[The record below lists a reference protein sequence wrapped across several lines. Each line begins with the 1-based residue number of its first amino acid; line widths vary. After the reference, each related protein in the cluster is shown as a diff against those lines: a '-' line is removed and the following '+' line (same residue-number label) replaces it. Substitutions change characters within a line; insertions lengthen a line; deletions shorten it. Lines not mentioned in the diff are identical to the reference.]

1 MKYSIPDEIR
11 FTRDH
16 VWIRMIDEF
25 IGRCGISS
33 QKAESLGDAVFID
46 FSEIDI
52 EVRAGEK
59 VATIE
64 SHVGIF
70 PLRAP
75 VSGVITA
82 INKILEDDP
91 SRLNKDPY
99 GEGWIFSID
108 VKEPIEFFETLSEDE
123 YLDYLETEGDI

>member
-16 VWIRMIDEF
+16 VWIRMCDDF
-25 IGRCGISS
+25 IGRCGISG
-33 QKAESLGDAVFID
+33 QKAESMGEAVFID
-46 FSEIDI
+46 FPEIDI

-59 VATIE
+59 VAAIE
-64 SHVGIF
+64 SHFEIF

-82 INKILEDDP
+82 INGILGNEP

-108 VKEPIEFFETLSEDE
+108 VKEPIEFLETLSEDE
-123 YLDYLETEGDI
+123 YRTYVAAEGDI

>member
-1 MKYSIPDEIR
+1 MKYSIPDEMR

-25 IGRCGISS
+25 IGRCGITGE
-33 QKAESLGDAVFID
+33 KAESMGEAVFID
-46 FSEIDI
+46 FPEIDI
-52 EVRAGEK
+52 EIKAGEK

-64 SHVGIF
+64 SHLEIF
-70 PLRAP
+70 SLRAP

-82 INKILEDDP
+82 INRILADEP
-91 SRLNKDPY
+91 SILNKDPY

-108 VKEPIEFFETLSEDE
+108 VKEPSEFLETLSDDE
-123 YLDYLETEGDI
+123 YHDYLETEGDI